1 MYQKT
6 VKNYIQ
12 LIAKICYRNYD
23 EHNKQF
29 G

>member
-1 MYQKT
+1 MCQKT

-23 EHNKQF
+23 EYNKQF